1 MKRILIT
8 GVTGFVGKQLIYILN
23 NNKVKLV
30 LVIRNKK
37 EIPTILNKYK
47 NVEKII
53 YSKNIFTEKIEWWT
67 KQCKGI
73 DIIVHLAWY
82 VEPGSY
88 LNSLKNVDCLI
99 GTLNLAKGAVRAGVK
114 KFVGIGTCFEYDLS
128 YKKLSVNTPIKP
140 TSCYANSKASVFYA
154 LSGFL
159 TMNLVKFAWCRIFYL
174 YGEDEDNRR
183 LVPFLRSQLEKGK
196 KINLE
201 NKNYVRDF
209 LNVKDAAKKI
219 SKIALNKKVGPINIC
234 SGKPITIKQIAERIA
249 DEYGRRDLLKFKK
262 KTKKTFIPQHV
273 LGVSNF

>member
-1 MKRILIT
+1 MKRILII

-73 DIIVHLAWY
+73 IVHLAWY

-88 LNSLKNVDCLI
+88 LNSSKNIDCLI
-99 GTLNLAKGAVRAGVK
+99 GTLNLAKGAVNARVK

-128 YKKLSVNTPIKP
+128 YKKLSIETPIRP

-154 LSGFL
+154 LSSFL
-159 TMNLVKFAWCRIFYL
+159 SFNFVKIAWCRLFYL
-174 YGEDEDNRR
+174 YGE
-183 LVPFLRSQLEKGK
+183 
-196 KINLE
+196 
-201 NKNYVRDF
+201 
-209 LNVKDAAKKI
+209 
-219 SKIALNKKVGPINIC
+219 
-234 SGKPITIKQIAERIA
+234 
-249 DEYGRRDLLKFKK
+249 
-262 KTKKTFIPQHV
+262 
-273 LGVSNF
+273 